1 MSANLSQSDLDRIAE
16 EFSQAIRRGDEPSVD
31 TYVEKHHDPSGQ
43 LRELLSS
50 VAMIEGLKQ
59 DSHLADPDQN
69 PAGIQF
75 DQLDD
80 YQIVREIGRGG
91 MGIVFEAIHQSL
103 GRRVALKVLS
113 GNLLGE
119 TKHLARFRREAR
131 AAARLRHTNIVPVFG
146 VGSTEDH
153 HYYVM
158 DLIEGMS
165 LKESLTELTGKRRRE
180 LPTIDESLVGSNADI
195 SNSSIPS
202 LTKPTNH
209 SVESD
214 LPQDTIPRSTD
225 SPDYFRWV
233 AGLGATICDALH
245 YAHAQGVLHRDIK
258 PANLLIDRKN
268 EVWIADFGLAKLTEQ
283 QAVTMTGDVVG
294 TPQYMPP
301 ESFDGIY
308 DVKSEVYSVGL
319 VLYELLAL
327 RPAIEGKNTGD
338 TIRKATAGVSISPR
352 KYNSRIPLDL
362 ETIVLK
368 SVAHDSR
375 QRYISAGELRDDLQR
390 FLSDRPIAARRTS
403 LLGHAV
409 RWSRREPKVASLTF
423 ATFALLSAL
432 AVVSAFGYFR
442 TQGLLSTAESA
453 TRSANQ
459 ALKLK
464 TDALDTADQQRSR
477 AEKNLQVAL
486 SAFNEIMTNITDR
499 GIETDGELLGEVT
512 DTTAAGVTPEDA
524 KLLQTLLGFFDEL
537 ATTNSEDLLA
547 ESAIAAQ
554 HAGDIYLSLGQ
565 LRQAD
570 RAYSDA
576 IQRYSRLSTQAPE
589 NLDFT
594 IAQAEAMNQ
603 LAVIASLRGE
613 LARANSMFE
622 PTKELLQKSESAFSS
637 PEGQFQFARA
647 NRLFASIGTRSGLDT
662 MNEDLS
668 RGPRLRG
675 RPLSKVMKHRIT
687 QEFEAIEE
695 AVEVLEALISES
707 PDEVRYRAE
716 LARVYRA
723 KAKVASRAKRSDA
736 AEAAVRASID
746 RFESLL
752 KEDPNSEA
760 LQYELAITLLSSEAV
775 GFNQEF
781 RAIRANELS
790 DQLLANSPT
799 LPRYKALKAQSLENL
814 AAQESQT
821 NQLDRAAND
830 LFAAVRIY
838 TSLLS
843 VSPELSLYETSSF
856 FRGIPKK
863 QSHFLNVQFADY
875 NPECEMMIFLLLHGC
890 NCSACDRNCFAFK
903 AKNNTPSLRWCSF
916 RLR

>member
-1 MSANLSQSDLDRIAE
+1 MSADLSQSDLDRIAE
-16 EFSQAIRRGDEPSVD
+16 EFSQAIRRGDVPSVD
-31 TYVEKHHDPSGQ
+31 AYLKKYHDSSGQ
-43 LRELLSS
+43 LHELLSS
-50 VAMIEGLKQ
+50 IAMIEGLKQ
-59 DSHLADPDQN
+59 ESQFANPDQKS
-69 PAGIQF
+69 ATVQF
-75 DQLDD
+75 DQFDD
-80 YQIVREIGRGG
+80 YTIVREIGRGG

-113 GNLLGE
+113 GHLLDE

-146 VGSTEDH
+146 VGSTDDH

-165 LKESLTELTGKRRRE
+165 LSESLAQLTGKHRRE
-180 LPTIDESLVGSNADI
+180 LPTIDEAIVDSNADI
-195 SNSSIPS
+195 SDSSISP
-202 LTKPTNH
+202 LAQPPNH
-209 SVESD
+209 SEEFDS
-214 LPQDTIPRSTD
+214 PQDTIPRSAD
-225 SPDYFRWV
+225 SPNYIRWV
-233 AGLGATICDALH
+233 ARIGATICDALH

-258 PANLLIDRKN
+258 PANLLIDKKN

-283 QAVTMTGDVVG
+283 QTVTMTGDVVG

-327 RPAIEGKNTGD
+327 RPAIDGKNTGD

-362 ETIVLK
+362 ETIILK

-403 LLGHAV
+403 LVGHAI
-409 RWSRREPKVASLTF
+409 RWSRRESKVASLTF

-442 TQGLLSTAESA
+442 AQRLLSTAESA

-499 GIETDGELLGEVT
+499 GIEADGELLGEVT

-524 KLLQTLLGFFDEL
+524 KLLQTLLGFFDKL
-537 ATTNSEDLLA
+537 ATNNSEDLLA

-554 HAGDIYLSLGQ
+554 HAGDIYLSLGKLQ
-565 LRQAD
+565 QAD

-576 IQRYSRLSTQAPE
+576 IQRYSRLSKQAPE

-603 LAVIASLRGE
+603 LAVITSLRGE
-613 LARANSMFE
+613 LMRATSMFE
-622 PTKELLQKSESAFSS
+622 PTKQLLQQSKSALSS

-662 MNEDLS
+662 MSEDRS
-668 RGPRLRG
+668 RAPRLRG
-675 RPLSKVMKHRIT
+675 RSLPKVMKYRVT
-687 QEFEAIEE
+687 QEFEAIEK
-695 AVEVLEALISES
+695 AIEVLETLISES
-707 PDEVRYRAE
+707 PDEVRYQAE

-723 KAKVASRAKRSDA
+723 KAKVASRAKRP
-736 AEAAVRASID
+736 EAVETAVRESID
-746 RFESLL
+746 QFEGLL
-752 KEDPNSEA
+752 KQDPNSEA
-760 LQYELAITLLSSEAV
+760 LQYELATTLLSSEAV
-775 GFNQEF
+775 GFNQKF
-781 RAIRANELS
+781 RATRANELS

-814 AAQESQT
+814 AALKSQT
-821 NQLDRAAND
+821 NQLDEAAND
-830 LFAAVRIY
+830 LFDAVKIY

-843 VSPELSLYETSSF
+843 VSPELSLYETRRSQALES
-856 FRGIPKK
+856 I
-863 QSHFLNVQFADY
+863 ADIKILQG
-875 NPECEMMIFLLLHGC
+875 NTQEAIIFLERAIRKLQPRMRRDDVSTVARMQLQRMRKKLTRLH
-890 NCSACDRNCFAFK
+890 DEK
-903 AKNNTPSLRWCSF
+903 
-916 RLR
+916 